1 MEHPKGF
8 NYNIDFLTEDGT
20 DMTINGVSI
29 LENNKLEP
37 YSQKSCDIN
46 TDINSNDI
54 INNDNESND
63 SMGKIVAMT
72 ISPSYSK
79 IAFYNNKGIVYIFN
93 YI

>member
-8 NYNIDFLTEDGT
+8 NYNINFLTEDGT

-46 TDINSNDI
+46 NDINS
-54 INNDNESND
+54 
-63 SMGKIVAMT
+63 KW
-72 ISPSYSK
+72 
-79 IAFYNNKGIVYIFN
+79 YN
-93 YI
+93 